1 MSAGLPL
8 AADPAVIERTA
19 DPGEFVIQ
27 ACQRARTWLR
37 EALEHG
43 DIDQIAE
50 LKSQA
55 EAVRVYT
62 VQKQLGKDAQL
73 AATEIVRRAER
84 GMGLAIRRG
93 QDDGAIRKRGTS
105 AGFQG
110 NQHVTGGLGTTGT
123 TRPRPVTDFAT
134 HGELSGNASTTGI
147 YAMTDGVS
155 DEDFENAVAEAKAE
169 ENLTRANV
177 VRKVRQQRVPASRD
191 DREQVPEPGDRSSL
205 AAARRADLIRGWA
218 DEGSTSR
225 QIAGLLGIRDDVV
238 RQIARDH
245 GISIRADTAVGR
257 TRRLDSNR
265 IVRETVHA
273 LEGLA
278 MGAGLVNPAELDK
291 AQVPGWA
298 GSLTASLR
306 ALNRL
311 ARTLKEEMT
320 DD

>member
-1 MSAGLPL
+1 MTADL
-8 AADPAVIERTA
+8 AHAAAPAVIEQAA

-43 DIDQIAE
+43 DINQIAE

-73 AATEIVRRAER
+73 AAAEIVRRADR
-84 GMGLAIRRG
+84 GLAQAVRRG
-93 QDDGAIRKRGTS
+93 QEDGRVRRREDGGWNARHLDG
-105 AGFQG
+105 
-110 NQHVTGGLGTTGT
+110 TGGTNKMSSGDYLGYGH
-123 TRPRPVTDFAT
+123 TRSDV
-134 HGELSGNASTTGI
+134 
-147 YAMTDGVS
+147 YAMTDGVP
-155 DEDFENAVAEAKAE
+155 DREFEDALTQAKE
-169 ENLTRANV
+169 EGNLSRANV
-177 VRKVRQQRVPASRD
+177 VRKIRQQRFPPGRD
-191 DREQVPEPGDRSSL
+191 DSERVPEPADRSSA
-205 AAARRADLIRGWA
+205 AAARRVELIGRWA
-218 DEGSTSR
+218 GDGSTSR
-225 QIAGLLGIRDDVV
+225 QIAGLLGIRDDAV

-278 MGAGLVNPAELDK
+278 TGAGLVNPAELDK
-291 AQVPGWA
+291 TQIPGWA

-311 ARTLKEEMT
+311 AKTLKEEMT